1 MGKAFDYYCSYY
13 KRRTYRKGDF
23 CGECGERI
31 YAKPTVISAQPKAT
45 DSTERGNQD
54 D

>member
-1 MGKAFDYYCSYY
+1 MSKPFDYYCSYY

-31 YAKPTVISAQPKAT
+31 YEKISHHEPNYSNK
-45 DSTERGNQD
+45 GG
-54 D
+54 